1 MYNEDILNKIL
12 NEFSIEKTATFCEIV
27 SLMYEI
33 KYNATRDINLL
44 SEYDF
49 ERDWWSKAYIEL
61 TKEINL

>member
-12 NEFSIEKTATFCEIV
+12 NEFSMEKTATFCEIV

-49 ERDWWSKAYIEL
+49 ERDWCSKAYIEL

>member
-12 NEFSIEKTATFCEIV
+12 NEYSIEKAATFCEIV

-33 KYNATRDINLL
+33 KYTATRDIHLL

-49 ERDWWSKAYIEL
+49 ERDWWKMAEIEL
-61 TKEINL
+61 KENLKK

>member
-12 NEFSIEKTATFCEIV
+12 NEFSMEKTATFCEIA

-33 KYNATRDINLL
+33 KYNATRDIHLL

-61 TKEINL
+61 TREINL

>member
-12 NEFSIEKTATFCEIV
+12 NEYSLDKAATFCEIA
-27 SLMYEI
+27 SLMYNI
-33 KYNATRDINLL
+33 KYNATKDIHLL

-61 TKEINL
+61 TREIQL

>member
-1 MYNEDILNKIL
+1 MYN
-12 NEFSIEKTATFCEIV
+12 
-27 SLMYEI
+27 I
-33 KYNATRDINLL
+33 KYNATRDIHLL

>member
-12 NEFSIEKTATFCEIV
+12 NEFSIEKAATFCEIV

-49 ERDWWSKAYIEL
+49 ERDWWGKAYIEL

>member
-12 NEFSIEKTATFCEIV
+12 NEYSLDKAATFCEIA

-33 KYNATRDINLL
+33 KYNATKDINLL

-49 ERDWWSKAYIEL
+49 ERDWWGKAHIEL
-61 TKEINL
+61 TKNIEL

>member
-1 MYNEDILNKIL
+1 
-12 NEFSIEKTATFCEIV
+12 
-27 SLMYEI
+27 MYEI